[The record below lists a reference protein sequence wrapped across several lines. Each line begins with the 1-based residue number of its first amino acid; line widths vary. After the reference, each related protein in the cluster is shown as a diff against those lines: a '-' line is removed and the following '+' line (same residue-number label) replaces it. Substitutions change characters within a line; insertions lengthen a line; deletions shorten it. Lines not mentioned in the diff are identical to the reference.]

1 MYNNFLQPITK
12 FNSCLLKPS
21 YMLNLS
27 QKHVFREFPFLVK
40 RQSHKSQKKSRG
52 RYSPRCHQVLSQ
64 FEISLLLLVN
74 YLEKEEAF
82 KNKER
87 HHVID
92 WMVINTSLW
101 GFRIAES
108 ANLLCGHIHQY
119 TLCEKNSP
127 VLPQSAVDVVEKF
140 ETQNKKEFADIL
152 RSTLLSLMIQDN
164 QKMPAHIGLKNTKG
178 NIPRDVPIFGWS
190 AQFILREYLQ
200 WKKFAGESTDADA
213 PFFFSPRSKN
223 GRYTTQGLRKCFRR
237 AKVKAGIIKPITPHC
252 GRHTMGSHMTQESK
266 YLQEVKSALG
276 HASISTTNQYSHMF
290 SPKMCEFSREYERI
304 LYNPIMTNIL
314 KAKSKEIDKTSR
326 K

>member
-1 MYNNFLQPITK
+1 MR
-12 FNSCLLKPS
+12 
-21 YMLNLS
+21 NLS

-74 YLEKEEAF
+74 YLEKEDAI
-82 KNKER
+82 KNGNR
-87 HHVID
+87 HHIID
-92 WMVINTSLW
+92 WMVVNTSLW

-119 TLCEKNSP
+119 NEVLREKQKP
-127 VLPQSAVDVVEKF
+127 QLPQTAMDAIDKF
-140 ETQNKKEFADIL
+140 KMQNKAEFADVL
-152 RSTLLSLMIQDN
+152 RSTLLGLMIQDHK
-164 QKMPAHIGLKNTKG
+164 KMPAHIGLKNTKG

-190 AQFILREYLQ
+190 AQFIIREYLQ
-200 WKKFAGESTDADA
+200 WKKSVGESIDADA
-213 PFFFSPRSKN
+213 PFFFSPRSRT

-237 AKVKAGIIKPITPHC
+237 AKVKAGIEKPITPHC

-266 YLQEVKSALG
+266 YLQEVKNALG

-290 SPKMCEFSREYERI
+290 SPKMREFSREYERI
-304 LYNPIMTNIL
+304 LYDPVMTNIL
-314 KAKSKEIDKTSR
+314 KTKSKQTNTAND
-326 K
+326 

>member
-1 MYNNFLQPITK
+1 M
-12 FNSCLLKPS
+12 
-21 YMLNLS
+21 
-27 QKHVFREFPFLVK
+27 K

-74 YLEKEEAF
+74 YLEKEDAI
-82 KNKER
+82 KNGDR
-87 HHVID
+87 HHIID
-92 WMVINTSLW
+92 WMVVNTSLW

-108 ANLLCGHIHQY
+108 PNLLCGHIHQY
-119 TLCEKNSP
+119 NDALREKQKP
-127 VLPQSAVDVVEKF
+127 QLPQSAMDIIDKF
-140 ETQNKKEFADIL
+140 KTQNKAEFADVL
-152 RSTLLSLMIQDN
+152 RSTLLGLMLQDHK
-164 QKMPAHIGLKNTKG
+164 KMPAHIGLKNTKG

-190 AQFILREYLQ
+190 AQFIIHEYLQ
-200 WKKFAGESTDADA
+200 WKKSIGESIDADA

-237 AKVKAGIIKPITPHC
+237 AKVKAGIEKPITPHC

-290 SPKMCEFSREYERI
+290 NPKMREFSREYERI
-304 LYNPIMTNIL
+304 LYDPVMTSILKTKSQQTNI
-314 KAKSKEIDKTSR
+314 ASD
-326 K
+326 